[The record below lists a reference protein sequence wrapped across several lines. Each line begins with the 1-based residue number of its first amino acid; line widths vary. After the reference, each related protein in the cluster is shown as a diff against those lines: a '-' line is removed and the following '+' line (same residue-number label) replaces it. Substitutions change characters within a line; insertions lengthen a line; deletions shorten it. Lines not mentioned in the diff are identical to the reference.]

1 MLLLG
6 LVRFGMVWFGLV
18 WIGLVR
24 HFSVD
29 SLIDQLV
36 EISVVIRTSKV
47 GNTTVVVVSEVGG
60 TAGAHRANK
69 VVPLLGPEISETIH
83 K

>member
-1 MLLLG
+1 MAIDNFVKNYL
-6 LVRFGMVWFGLV
+6 FS
-18 WIGLVR
+18 II
-24 HFSVD
+24 SVD

-47 GNTTVVVVSEVGG
+47 GNTTVVVVSEVRG

-83 K
+83 Q

>member
-1 MLLLG
+1 MTSNKTMFYFNSLP
-6 LVRFGMVWFGLV
+6 
-18 WIGLVR
+18 
-24 HFSVD
+24 D
-29 SLIDQLV
+29 SGDICFDQLV
-36 EISVVIRTSKV
+36 EVSVVIRTSEV

-83 K
+83 Q

>member
-1 MLLLG
+1 MAIDNFVKNYL
-6 LVRFGMVWFGLV
+6 FS
-18 WIGLVR
+18 II
-24 HFSVD
+24 SVD

-60 TAGAHRANK
+60 TARAHRANK

>member
-1 MLLLG
+1 
-6 LVRFGMVWFGLV
+6 MVWF
-18 WIGLVR
+18 GLVR

-36 EISVVIRTSKV
+36 EISVVIRTPEV
-47 GNTTVVVVSEVGG
+47 GNTTVVVVSEVSG
-60 TAGAHRANK
+60 TAGADRANK

-83 K
+83 Q

>member
-1 MLLLG
+1 MQVVAIDNFVKNYL
-6 LVRFGMVWFGLV
+6 FS
-18 WIGLVR
+18 II
-24 HFSVD
+24 SVD

-36 EISVVIRTSKV
+36 EISVVIRTPEV

-83 K
+83 Q

>member
-1 MLLLG
+1 M
-6 LVRFGMVWFGLV
+6 
-18 WIGLVR
+18 
-24 HFSVD
+24 D

-36 EISVVIRTSKV
+36 EISVVIRTPEV
-47 GNTTVVVVSEVGG
+47 GNTTVVVMSEVGG

-69 VVPLLGPEISETIH
+69 VVPLLGPKISETIH